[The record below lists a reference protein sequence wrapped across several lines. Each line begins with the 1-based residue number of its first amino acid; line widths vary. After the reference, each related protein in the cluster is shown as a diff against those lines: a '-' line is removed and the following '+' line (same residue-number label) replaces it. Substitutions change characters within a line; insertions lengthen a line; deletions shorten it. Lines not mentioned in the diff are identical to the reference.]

1 MKESIEYL
9 NNLLKPNDVV
19 VIGLSGGPDSM
30 CLFDILLKLDT
41 KVKIICAHINHNIRE
56 ESKNEQTFLEDYC
69 NRKKVK
75 FITTTFEKKS
85 ETEEYNEAEL
95 REMRYKF
102 FEKVVRKNHAKYL
115 FTAHHGDDLIETILM
130 RITRGSNLKGYSGF
144 DLVTEKVKY
153 KIIRPLIFSTKSD
166 ITEYNLKNEIPFFR
180 DRTNDSDDYTRNRY
194 RRNVLPF
201 LKEENSNVHLKYYK
215 FNNELN
221 KYYEYVDKEVR
232 KEISNRYH
240 GDVLNITDFNQLD
253 SLIQTKVIEF
263 ILDDKYPDN
272 LYLVSDVHVEN
283 ILNLIKSNKPNSS
296 INLPDNLIVTKS
308 YDKLIVSK
316 NNIQSVDY
324 DLEITD
330 KITKLPNNHEII
342 MLDET
347 EETSNYY
354 IKLDSKELSLP
365 LHIRSKKDGD
375 RMIIKNMNGY
385 KKLKDI
391 YIDSKIPLQ
400 ERNTRPILVDSKGNI
415 LWLPGIK
422 KSKFAK
428 ANGENYDIILWY
440 K

>member
-1 MKESIEYL
+1 M
-9 NNLLKPNDVV
+9 
-19 VIGLSGGPDSM
+19 
-30 CLFDILLKLDT
+30 
-41 KVKIICAHINHNIRE
+41 
-56 ESKNEQTFLEDYC
+56 
-69 NRKKVK
+69 
-75 FITTTFEKKS
+75 
-85 ETEEYNEAEL
+85 
-95 REMRYKF
+95 
-102 FEKVVRKNHAKYL
+102 
-115 FTAHHGDDLIETILM
+115 
-130 RITRGSNLKGYSGF
+130 
-144 DLVTEKVKY
+144 
-153 KIIRPLIFSTKSD
+153 
-166 ITEYNLKNEIPFFR
+166 
-180 DRTNDSDDYTRNRY
+180 
-194 RRNVLPF
+194 
-201 LKEENSNVHLKYYK
+201 
-215 FNNELN
+215 
-221 KYYEYVDKEVR
+221 
-232 KEISNRYH
+232 
-240 GDVLNITDFNQLD
+240 
-253 SLIQTKVIEF
+253 IQTKVIEF

-283 ILNLIKSNKPNSS
+283 ILNLIKSNKPNLS
-296 INLPDNLIVTKS
+296 INLPDNLIITKS

>member
-1 MKESIEYL
+1 
-9 NNLLKPNDVV
+9 
-19 VIGLSGGPDSM
+19 
-30 CLFDILLKLDT
+30 
-41 KVKIICAHINHNIRE
+41 
-56 ESKNEQTFLEDYC
+56 
-69 NRKKVK
+69 
-75 FITTTFEKKS
+75 
-85 ETEEYNEAEL
+85 
-95 REMRYKF
+95 MRYKF

-296 INLPDNLIVTKS
+296 INLPDNLIITKS